1 MYVLG
6 IDGGGT
12 KTTGIIANGQGEIVA
27 EATVGGSN
35 LNSMDRAIVEGE
47 LAKLIVALKAENNE
61 CFLQVKRVFAGMAG
75 GGHKSNKEDLQS
87 ILRSMLT
94 SSVNVTVDHDAIT
107 ALYSGTLGRPG
118 IVQIAGT
125 GAITYGVNQDGDR
138 GRVGGWGHL
147 FSDHGSGY
155 AIGRDGLS
163 AAFKAHDG
171 LTEYTYLHE
180 LFLQHF
186 EEKELPDVIR
196 AIYQAENA
204 KGLIASLSRLVID
217 AADHGDQTA
226 KDIITTNG
234 IHLGEAIA
242 TLMKKLFP
250 VEQYT
255 EAIPVVLAGGLFNR
269 YDLFK
274 ASIEKVIMDSNRE
287 VEIIIPEILPVG
299 GAVIAAL
306 RAEKIEINK
315 SFSDAFCKQ
324 AK

>member
-12 KTTGIIANGQGEIVA
+12 KTTGVIANLNGEIVA

-35 LNSMDRAIVEGE
+35 INSIDRDVVIAE
-47 LAKLIVALKAENNE
+47 LVKLLDALKVENNE
-61 CFLQVKRVFAGMAG
+61 AFLQIRRVFAGMAG
-75 GGHKSNKEDLQS
+75 GGTKSNKEDLRT
-87 ILRSMLT
+87 IFT
-94 SSVNVTVDHDAIT
+94 SLLASGVEVSVDHDAIT

-125 GAITYGVNQDGDR
+125 GAITYGINFNNNQ

-163 AAFKAHDG
+163 AAFRAYDG
-171 LTEYTYLHE
+171 LIEDTYIKELLLHY
-180 LFLQHF
+180 FKK
-186 EEKELPDVIR
+186 KELPDIIQ
-196 AIYQAENA
+196 AIYQGENP
-204 KGLIASLSRLVID
+204 KGSIASLSKLVFE
-217 AADHGDQTA
+217 AADYGDKTA
-226 KDIITTNG
+226 KEIINENG
-234 IHLGEAIA
+234 VHLGEAIS
-242 TLMKKLFP
+242 TLIKKLFS
-250 VEQYT
+250 VEQLT

-274 ASIEKVIMDSNRE
+274 DSIEKTIIDHKIN
-287 VEIIIPEILPVG
+287 VEFIIPEILPIG

-306 RAEKIEINK
+306 REEKLEISENFIEVFCRHIN
-315 SFSDAFCKQ
+315 
-324 AK
+324 